1 MTDAKTRRDEKA
13 KRNDGGDC
21 VCFIHLIMEDVWF
34 ELPSVTVNNT
44 SNLAGSR
51 QRLQRLGCGIAIR
64 RPSDSNEISIDNIG
78 RDRMKEGRGEDI
90 LPKAKWMVRMD
101 GDKR

>member
-1 MTDAKTRRDEKA
+1 MTGAKTRHEEKA
-13 KRNDGGDC
+13 KMNGGGDC
-21 VCFIHLIMEDVWF
+21 ECFTHLTTEDVWF

-51 QRLQRLGCGIAIR
+51 QKFRRLGCSIALR

-90 LPKAKWMVRMD
+90 LPKAKWMAKMD
-101 GDKR
+101 CDKR